1 MDIAQIEQR
10 ARDESHIRLL
20 AIFSFVMAGFS
31 AVGLLF
37 IGMHYLLM
45 HAVFSNP
52 QIIAQMKQQ
61 AAQQHQA
68 AQVDPAMF
76 MKIFI
81 WFYLVFGLWSLVS
94 LVANLVAGFYL
105 WKRSGRIPAI
115 VVGAFNCINIPL
127 GTVLGIFTIV
137 VLSRDSV
144 RQRFLEGA
152 TPMTL

>member
-10 ARDESHIRLL
+10 ARDESHVQLL
-20 AIFSFVMAGFS
+20 AIFSFVMAGFG

-37 IGMHYLLM
+37 LGMHFLM
-45 HAVFSNP
+45 MRAVFTNP

-61 AAQQHQA
+61 SAQQHQA
-68 AQVDPAMF
+68 QVDPAIF

-81 WFYLVFGLWSLVS
+81 WFYILFGLWSLVS
-94 LVANLVAGFYL
+94 FLANLAAGFCL
-105 WKRSGRIPAI
+105 WKRIGRIPAI

-137 VLSRDSV
+137 VLTRDSV
-144 RQRFLEGA
+144 RKRFVEGA
-152 TPMTL
+152 TPATL